1 MKKTL
6 ILFLL
11 ALLAAPLWGQKAS
24 DYRAAAERGDK
35 VAQYNLGI
43 CYDMAYDYKQAV
55 YWYTKAANQ
64 GYAEAQFIL
73 GVCYDNGD
81 GVAEDDKQAVYW
93 FTKAAN
99 QRHAWAQFYLGFCY
113 FRGEGV
119 AQDYKQA
126 VYWYTKAANQGHATA
141 QYYLGVFYY
150 YGEGVAKDCHQAL
163 NWLKK
168 AKAAE
173 NGLSTSEQSS
183 VGNFLLAAEEC
194 AKTQAPAA
202 TPQSRST
209 TSSTGTTSSSTPQ
222 PKQVSAAELYSRG
235 EAYFNGDGVE
245 HSPEKAVELWT
256 QSAEKG
262 YTTAQLMLAE
272 CYKDGIGAKKD
283 LRKAFEWYSKAASG
297 GNANAQGEVA
307 LAYFHGNGVQAD
319 LSKAEMWAKKAWAQ
333 RSKMHDVLRGDV
345 ERLIKTDLPA
355 RKKQQSASR
364 QSSSTNKNQTGG
376 NTQAKPR
383 AISDDPSTAADQ
395 YELATRYHHGT
406 AGKRKDTKKAIHWYT
421 RAANQGSPEAMLE
434 LGRIYYYGSSV
445 DKDPDEALYWLQ
457 KIEFRQQKL
466 QSTHSGLVK
475 EAMELLGRI
484 RQGK

>member
-1 MKKTL
+1 MNMRARGGGRKQKKRMTMKKTL

-11 ALLAAPLWGQKAS
+11 ALLAAPLWGQRTYGEMS
-24 DYRAAAERGDK
+24 TDELRQRANNGDATAQGLLGERYAEGDR
-35 VAQYNLGI
+35 APQ
-43 CYDMAYDYKQAV
+43 DYKQAV
-55 YWYTKAANQ
+55 HWYTKAANQ
-64 GYAEAQFIL
+64 GYAWVQYEL
-73 GVCYDNGD
+73 GKCYYYGK
-81 GVAEDDKQAVYW
+81 GVAQDKKQAVYW
-93 FTKAAN
+93 WTKAAN
-99 QRHAWAQFYLGFCY
+99 KRNAEAQYNLGVC
-113 FRGEGV
+113 
-119 AQDYKQA
+119 
-126 VYWYTKAANQGHATA
+126 
-141 QYYLGVFYY
+141 YYLGD
-150 YGEGVAKDCHQAL
+150 GVAKDCRQAL

-168 AKAAE
+168 AWAQK
-173 NGLSTSEQSS
+173 SELTDNQRRG
-183 VGNFLLAAEEC
+183 VVLILLAAEEC
-194 AKTQAPAA
+194 AETQAPSA
-202 TPQSRST
+202 TPQSTST
-209 TSSTGTTSSSTPQ
+209 TSSTGTTSSST

-272 CYKDGIGAKKD
+272 CYKEGIGAKKD

-364 QSSSTNKNQTGG
+364 QQSSSTNKNQTGG